1 MLNIEKLP
9 VVWFHGTTSDS
20 IIPLSKKQINIVEGR
35 KFTDFWQGFYLTSS
49 YEQAKKMSEERA
61 KKKQAKNGLEKRP
74 AVLAYKLDLNF
85 LDSLSDGKR
94 FSTHDASWAG
104 FVYNN
109 RKGIACSTHVGQFQ
123 VYTFDDHNTD
133 LRYQYVYGPVA
144 DGNPNFTT
152 ALYELEVKGSSFD
165 RFVNGIKPRGILID
179 QLSFHNNLAA
189 NKALHYIG
197 EVMSDVHAKEICS
210 RYPYLSQSR

>member
-9 VVWFHGTTSDS
+9 IIWFHGTTSDC
-20 IIPLSKKQINIVEGR
+20 IIPLSTQQINIAEGR

-61 KKKQAKNGLEKRP
+61 KKKQFKNSSKTRP
-74 AVLAYKLDLNF
+74 AVLAYKLDRDF
-85 LDSLSDGKR
+85 LDSLPNGKR

-109 RKGIACSTHVGQFQ
+109 RKGIAFSRHVGQYQ
-123 VYTFDDHNTD
+123 VYTYDDHNTD
-133 LRYQYVYGPVA
+133 LQYPYVYGPVA
-144 DGNPNFTT
+144 DGNPDFTT

-165 RFVNGIKPRGILID
+165 RFVNGIKPRGILFD

-197 EVMSDVHAKEICS
+197 EVMSDVHAKKICS
-210 RYPYLSQSR
+210 RYPDFSQSR